1 MEFKRAVQELK
12 GYIQDYAEEMLIKSK
27 SKGQYECIFCGSGTG
42 TNGTEH

>member
-27 SKGQYECIFCGSGTG
+27 SKGQYECIF
-42 TNGTEH
+42 